1 MNIKDIAKKC
11 NLSVATISR
20 VINNDPKVA
29 DSTRKKVLTIIDKY
43 KFVPNITGRSL
54 RTQKSNKILV
64 LLPTM
69 SNQFYAE
76 IIQGIEETAEEKGYA
91 ILVAV
96 TNLQE
101 HQEIKYLHM
110 LRMKHVD
117 GCISLFNTLD
127 AEAVTSLAKNY
138 PFVQCCEPTMDAD
151 VSSVEIN
158 NRQAVYDVV
167 KQFIN
172 RGHKTIGMISG
183 DYYKSSELGRE
194 TGYKD
199 ALNDFGIKFDKNL
212 IVKNFYR
219 FEDGTVGA
227 KKLMQNNPKPTAIVC
242 ASDSL
247 ALGATSYLKSQGLIV
262 GKDICVMGFDNTSI
276 TMYTSPTISS
286 INQPRYDLGKES
298 FKLLYEKLQDI
309 NSTNKKIILPY
320 QIIHREST
328 GCKP

>member
-1 MNIKDIAKKC
+1 MNIKEIAKKC

-29 DSTRKKVLTIIDKY
+29 DSTRKKVLTVIDKY

-64 LLPTM
+64 LLPTL
-69 SNQFYAE
+69 SNQFYSE

-101 HQEIKYLHM
+101 SQEIKYLHM

-117 GCISLFNTLD
+117 GCISFFNTID
-127 AEAVTSLAKNY
+127 AESISSLAKTY
-138 PFVQCCEPTMDAD
+138 PFVQCCEPTMKAE
-151 VSSVEIN
+151 VSSVEIDN
-158 NRQAVYDVV
+158 HQAVYDVV
-167 KQFIN
+167 KEFVQK
-172 RGHKTIGMISG
+172 GHKTIGMISG
-183 DYYKSSELGRE
+183 DYYKTSELGRE

-199 ALNDFGIKFDKNL
+199 ALRDFGIKYDKNL
-212 IVKNFYR
+212 IVKNFYH
-219 FEDGTVGA
+219 FQDGANGA
-227 KKLMQNNPKPTAIVC
+227 KKLMANQEKPTAIVC

-247 ALGATSYLKSQGLIV
+247 ALGATSYLKQQGYVV
-262 GKDICVMGFDNTSI
+262 GKDVCVMGFDNTSI
-276 TMYTSPTISS
+276 TTYTSPTISS

-298 FKLLYEKLQDI
+298 FKLLYEKLQNI

-328 GCKP
+328 GCNH

>member
-29 DSTRKKVLTIIDKY
+29 DSTRKKVLSVIDKY

-69 SNQFYAE
+69 SNQFYSE

-117 GCISLFNTLD
+117 GCISLFNTID
-127 AEAVTSLAKNY
+127 ADSISSLAKTY
-138 PFVQCCEPTMDAD
+138 PFVQCCEPTMGAD

-167 KQFIN
+167 NQFIQK
-172 RGHKTIGMISG
+172 GHKTIGMISG
-183 DYYKSSELGRE
+183 DYYKTSELGRE
-194 TGYKD
+194 TGYKE
-199 ALNDFGIKFDKNL
+199 ALRDNGLVFEKSL
-212 IVKNFYR
+212 LVKNFYR
-219 FEDGTVGA
+219 YEDGSVGA
-227 KKLMQNNPKPTAIVC
+227 KKIMAHNPKPTAIVC

-247 ALGATSYLKSQGLIV
+247 ALGATSYLKSQGYTV
-262 GKDICVMGFDNTSI
+262 GKDVCVMGFDNTAI
-276 TMYTSPTISS
+276 TTYTSPTISS
-286 INQPRYDLGKES
+286 IGQPRYDLGKES
-298 FKLLYEKLQDI
+298 FKLLYEKLENI

-328 GCKP
+328 GCTK

>member
-1 MNIKDIAKKC
+1 MNIKDIANKC

-29 DSTRKKVLTIIDKY
+29 DSTRKKVLSVIDKY

-69 SNQFYAE
+69 SNQFYSE

-117 GCISLFNTLD
+117 GCISLFNTIEAD
-127 AEAVTSLAKNY
+127 AITSLAKNY
-138 PFVQCCEPTMDAD
+138 PFVQCCEPTMNAD

-167 KQFIN
+167 KQFIDK
-172 RGHKTIGMISG
+172 GHKTIGMISG
-183 DYYKSSELGRE
+183 DYYKTSELGRE
-194 TGYKD
+194 TGYQD
-199 ALNDFGIKFDKNL
+199 ALRDYGIKFDKNL
-212 IVKNFYR
+212 VVKNFYR
-219 FEDGTVGA
+219 YEDGAIGA
-227 KKLMQNNPKPTAIVC
+227 KKLMAYKPRPTAIVC

-247 ALGATSYLKSQGLIV
+247 ALGATSYLKSQGIKV
-262 GKDICVMGFDNTSI
+262 GVDVCVMGFDNTSI
-276 TMYTSPTISS
+276 TTYTSPTLSS

-309 NSTNKKIILPY
+309 NSVNKKIILPF

-328 GCKP
+328 GCDN

>member
-1 MNIKDIAKKC
+1 MNIKDIAQKC

-127 AEAVTSLAKNY
+127 AEAISSLAKNY
-138 PFVQCCEPTMDAD
+138 PFVQCCEPTKDAD

-199 ALNDFGIKFDKNL
+199 ALSDFGIKFDKNL

-219 FEDGTVGA
+219 YEDGTVGA

-247 ALGATSYLKSQGLIV
+247 ALGATSYFKSQGLIV

>member
-76 IIQGIEETAEEKGYA
+76 IIQGIEETAEENGYA

-101 HQEIKYLHM
+101 HQEVKYLHM

-127 AEAVTSLAKNY
+127 AEAISSLAKNY

-219 FEDGTVGA
+219 YEDGTVGA

-309 NSTNKKIILPY
+309 NSTNKNIILPY

>member
-1 MNIKDIAKKC
+1 MNIKDIANKC

-29 DSTRKKVLTIIDKY
+29 DSTRKKVLSIIDKY
-43 KFVPNITGRSL
+43 NFVPNITGRSL
-54 RTQKSNKILV
+54 RTQKSSKILV

-69 SNQFYAE
+69 SNQFYSE

-91 ILVAV
+91 ILIAV

-101 HQEIKYLHM
+101 EQEVKYLHM

-127 AEAVTSLAKNY
+127 AESITSLAKNY
-138 PFVQCCEPTMDAD
+138 PFVQCCEPTMNAE

-158 NRQAVYDVV
+158 NHQAIYDVV
-167 KQFIN
+167 KEFIQK
-172 RGHKTIGMISG
+172 GHKTIGMISG
-183 DYYKSSELGRE
+183 DYYKTSELGRE
-194 TGYKD
+194 FGYKD
-199 ALNDFGIKFDKNL
+199 ALKDFNITFDKSL
-212 IVKNFYR
+212 IIKNFYR
-219 FEDGTVGA
+219 YEDGFKGA
-227 KKLMQNNPKPTAIVC
+227 KKLMQRKNKPTAIVC

-247 ALGATSYLKSQGLIV
+247 ALGATSYLKSQGYEV

-276 TMYTSPTISS
+276 TSYTNPTISS

-298 FKLLYEKLQDI
+298 FKLLYEKLQNI
-309 NSTNKKIILPY
+309 ESTNKKIILPY

-328 GCKP
+328 GCKH